1 MNISLAP
8 EILFY
13 ISNIAVTNTLFTS
26 FFIILIILVISLM
39 VKKGMNY
46 EEPTNIQALFE
57 VLFDGMYDL
66 VKNVME
72 IKYAKKVI
80 NFVIT
85 FFIFILIS
93 NWFGL
98 LPFVPAISIERD
110 SENVDHNG
118 VMIEAEAMESD
129 NEVEDATSYDEGQ
142 SFFECIKTQHCYVGL
157 NGIKEYHESAHVFR
171 APSSDLSFAIALA
184 LISVAVT
191 NILGIKYAGK
201 AYLKKY
207 VNFKTPL
214 DGFVGFLE
222 VVSELGK
229 LISFSFRLFGNVFAG
244 EILLVVI
251 TGISLGL
258 ATLPFLLLEIFVGL
272 IQAFVFFMLTS
283 VFIGLAISH
292 DEH

>member
-8 EILFY
+8 EVLFY
-13 ISNIAVTNTLFTS
+13 IGNIAITNALFTS
-26 FFIILIILVISLM
+26 LFVVLIILIISLM

-46 EEPTNIQALFE
+46 ENPTSIQAIFE
-57 VLFDGMYDL
+57 VLVDGMYDL

-72 IKYAKKVI
+72 EKYAKKII
-80 NFVIT
+80 NFVMT
-85 FFIFILIS
+85 FFMLILIS

-98 LPFVPAISIERD
+98 LPFVPAVSLERD
-110 SENVDHNG
+110 SENVEHNNI
-118 VMIEAEAMESD
+118 MIEAEAMEID
-129 NEVEDATSYDEGQ
+129 DELERAVSHSEEK
-142 SFFECIKTQHCYVGL
+142 SFFECIKTQHCYVGFS
-157 NGIKEYHESAHVFR
+157 GIKEYHESAHVFR

-184 LISVAVT
+184 VISVVVT
-191 NILGIKYAGK
+191 NVLGIKYAGK

-207 VNFKTPL
+207 INFKTPL

-251 TGISLGL
+251 TSISFGI
-258 ATLPFLLLEIFVGL
+258 ATIPFLLLEIFVGL

-292 DEH
+292 DGH